1 MERGPGLLRSYQGYE
16 QFSGKAHKPPAKNS
30 SVSYIVKYSP
40 PTAQSD
46 HTPQLWDKS
55 VQPYHQMDRNVNV
68 IGPVEMW
75 IQHPLTHSH
84 ENMLQRFILLKHV
97 YIEVNPQLAVLQG
110 ACVSVRQHRPL
121 HRCHS
126 QPLILNEQPCGF
138 YQCRSVQRPK
148 RLLHTHKTI
157 PTRVCVIHQEQ
168 HHLQAEKRTEKQEK
182 GDVQFIVGEDHSI
195 DLQEELCEDSSQ
207 LSPSAKQWLCRP
219 KLGLQSRSHQR
230 LTHTHSCPPATA
242 TATADSAPDFAL
254 RTGLMYDPQMLKQQC
269 ICGNSSCRTEHAGK
283 VPRVFARL
291 QECGVSNQCKWISG
305 KQCSM
310 EYQSSLFVL
319 AVKTAAACVT
329 DLLLRVAQGRLKNGF
344 AIVQTHGPDASH
356 SSPSKS
362 VVNPVAVAAEHLLKK
377 LNNRKILILDWDVH
391 HCHTTP
397 KIFYKDPNILHISL
411 HCYGN
416 ATPGA
421 TPMSGAGRLDEV
433 DLGDGNGFNVNV
445 EWSCDLDPPIG
456 DAEYLAAFR
465 TVIRPIARQ
474 FSPEIILISTEFN
487 TAEGHPESCRGP
499 RVSAKCFGLLTQSLM
514 ELSGG
519 HVVLVLERGES
530 WLQAEGKHSAQ
541 TDTAS
546 ALASLSMTTPNY
558 PGYHPNTTTPKHHN
572 TKTPQHQNTTTPKH
586 HDTKTSR
593 HLNTRTPQHPNTTSK
608 HHNTQTPQHPNTTTP
623 QHPNITTRKHHN
635 TQTPQHA
642 NTPTPKHPNTQ
653 TLQHPN
659 TTTLQHPNTTTPKHH
674 NTKTLQHHNTQT
686 LQHPNTTPPK
696 HHTTQAP
703 PKHHNTQTLQHKT
716 PQHPNTTTPK
726 HYTT

>member
-1 MERGPGLLRSYQGYE
+1 MASKEVKQKLQRCLMNRRSFKRTETERE
-16 QFSGKAHKPPAKNS
+16 KAHVSALNSQHENPNTPPS
-30 SVSYIVKYSP
+30 SHPRGKQLWRTASDSVLKHKLNHSSGSSCTKCQYSP

-207 LSPSAKQWLCRP
+207 LSPSAKWLCRP

-519 HVVLVLERGES
+519 HVVLVLERGHDHPAVCEASAACVNALLQNKVETLSEYVLIKKPCAAAVQSLHRVLQIHSQYWSSMRDLTHTIGES

-558 PGYHPNTTTPKHHN
+558 PGISYPEMLGLCGGGNEPVE
-572 TKTPQHQNTTTPKH
+572 
-586 HDTKTSR
+586 HDEDEDED
-593 HLNTRTPQHPNTTSK
+593 
-608 HHNTQTPQHPNTTTP
+608 
-623 QHPNITTRKHHN
+623 
-635 TQTPQHA
+635 
-642 NTPTPKHPNTQ
+642 
-653 TLQHPN
+653 
-659 TTTLQHPNTTTPKHH
+659 
-674 NTKTLQHHNTQT
+674 KTLM
-686 LQHPNTTPPK
+686 
-696 HHTTQAP
+696 
-703 PKHHNTQTLQHKT
+703 
-716 PQHPNTTTPK
+716 
-726 HYTT
+726 